1 MASPP
6 WPRLSQPLLQ
16 FEERED
22 QASGSSQLREL
33 SDGGDLEVP
42 PVPGS
47 VTCTGSGEVGGRA
60 QRISI
65 LLWICAAG
73 VFSRGWSPLR
83 HSERCEGGVPASGE
97 LALTTKI
104 PRVRVAAY
112 VYSGWHPIPE
122 RDESFHPGFTEWE
135 LLHACQPRFAGH
147 AQPRVPALGEYDDRD
162 PEAVGRRVRLALSHG
177 IDALIYG
184 VFWCRGKRVFEAG
197 LDEGFLG
204 SPEGETTPFACMW
217 ANRMPRRVLPV
228 RRADVPVLDS
238 SRRVS
243 SDVDD
248 FVRFV
253 AMLAEN
259 YFSRPNYLTVE
270 GRSYLSIYDSTFF
283 LEELGLD
290 AATRAIG
297 RAREWLGD
305 HGYPDLHLAAVEP
318 NARSLP
324 VVGEVGFDSVTH
336 YVLLPDWKGPLLQ
349 DYKEYAERRAGEW
362 VEFARASGIPACG
375 GVWRRPTGQVPLV
388 AGDHRRTPRSLPR
401 RARPRA
407 RVRVAYKR
415 RGSARLR
422 GVPERVDRGTLHR
435 TRFTVRQR
443 LVGGRRRG
451 ERSVGVPEA
460 RDVQREDPDRFRRVM
475 QDRGRRRRCDVHPGS
490 MRRRCVAAS
499 AGRMRSPRCYPSTE
513 SDRAGRS
520 VEGSARLPSS
530 RLRA

>member
-1 MASPP
+1 VQEPEVSPDR
-6 WPRLSQPLLQ
+6 RLV
-16 FEERED
+16 FAD
-22 QASGSSQLREL
+22 QDPQVVGVGMRA
-33 SDGGDLEVP
+33 
-42 PVPGS
+42 GS

-65 LLWICAAG
+65 LLRIRAAG

-177 IDALIYG
+177 IDALVYG

-324 VVGEVGFDSVTH
+324 VVGEAGFDSVTH

-362 VEFARASGIPACG
+362 MEFARASGLPYMPAVAPG
-375 GVWRRPTGQVPLV
+375 WDASPRAADFGDARPDKYPWSPVITGEHPDLFRDALVRALEFESPTSVEDPLV
-388 AGDHRRTPRSLPR
+388 FVASLNEWTEGHYIEPDSR
-401 RARPRA
+401 FGNGWLEA
-407 RVRVAYKR
+407 VA
-415 RGSARLR
+415 A
-422 GVPERVDRGTLHR
+422 
-435 TRFTVRQR
+435 
-443 LVGGRRRG
+443 
-451 ERSVGVPEA
+451 A
-460 RDVQREDPDRFRRVM
+460 
-475 QDRGRRRRCDVHPGS
+475 RGR
-490 MRRRCVAAS
+490 
-499 AGRMRSPRCYPSTE
+499 
-513 SDRAGRS
+513 
-520 VEGSARLPSS
+520 
-530 RLRA
+530 